1 MEDKINDAATDSLS
15 KAISQAVL
23 VIEHYKGLRDSAK
36 TKPKKDLYAR
46 KLKKLRNN
54 LADAMIYAEIAN
66 AMKDRNEARLAEELK
81 KAVPILDLNTNNP
94 VIIE

>member
-1 MEDKINDAATDSLS
+1 MEDKINDKVNDSLS

-23 VIEHYKGLRDSAK
+23 VIEHYKGLRDNAK

-66 AMKDRNEARLAEELK
+66 SLNERKESRLVAELE
-81 KAVPILDLNTNNP
+81 KAVPIIELNNP
-94 VIIE
+94 TIIE